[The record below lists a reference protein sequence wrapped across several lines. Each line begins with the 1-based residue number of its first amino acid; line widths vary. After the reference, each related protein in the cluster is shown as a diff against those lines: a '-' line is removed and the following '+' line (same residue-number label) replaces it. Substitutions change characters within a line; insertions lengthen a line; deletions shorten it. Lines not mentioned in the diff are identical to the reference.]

1 MLGREHNPGDAPP
14 PPEAPQR
21 TSRPGEDAREH
32 ARLPFQGH
40 CLELLTAKGRACS
53 IRVRD
58 LSCGG
63 AAGLCDEALNVGEF
77 VTICF
82 ADDHTVYAWVRWVR
96 MMNVGLMFAKPLA
109 PGFVRRLH
117 RGHGKFVTIRPRT

>member
-1 MLGREHNPGDAPP
+1 MASREQNAGAAPP
-14 PPEAPQR
+14 MEAPEREPATAPQ
-21 TSRPGEDAREH
+21 DARAH
-32 ARLPFQGH
+32 PRVPFQGYR
-40 CLELLTAKGRACS
+40 LELIAKGKPCS

-58 LSCGG
+58 MSCGG